1 MCQICCEI
9 SPLNTFYW
17 VDWSPKSA
25 FIIIYSGT
33 QIIRRE
39 MVKLQFILI
48 NARSW
53 QWWHFNFF
61 LLDLSPRKYFLK
73 YWACNIWFRVYLDFK
88 QQSNTF
94 RVPVTDRKVGKCDNK
109 FVLMIILRW
118 GIVLIRIIVNIFLG
132 LLSVKFGRFLCW
144 AISW

>member
-1 MCQICCEI
+1 
-9 SPLNTFYW
+9 
-17 VDWSPKSA
+17 
-25 FIIIYSGT
+25 
-33 QIIRRE
+33 

-48 NARSW
+48 NAHSW

-73 YWACNIWFRVYLDFK
+73 YGACNIWFRVYLDVK

-94 RVPVTDRKVGKCDNK
+94 RVRVTDRKVGKCDNK

-118 GIVLIRIIVNIFLG
+118 RMGYCINQDNCKHFPGAIVGKVWTVLMLSNLLIDVINF
-132 LLSVKFGRFLCW
+132 SSKKFCS
-144 AISW
+144 AQPK

>member
-61 LLDLSPRKYFLK
+61 LLDLSFRKYFLK

-94 RVPVTDRKVGKCDNK
+94 RNVITNSSWWLFWDGG
-109 FVLMIILRW
+109 W